1 MARHFN
7 VTGLLTQEL
16 IAPGENVS
24 VSNIS
29 ITNVGLQG
37 SSIVDMYMEKK
48 LAGKF
53 YFLRKVIIP
62 VGVTLTHELFGF
74 NNRANEF
81 GLYVKL
87 YQDVTKTLTGSIDP
101 TASTVVVGVGTAF
114 LSEVSI
120 GDGLTVSGETR
131 IVVGIAGDTKLKVDT
146 AFSNN
151 ANDSSPDVLVRSP
164 IDIILS

>member
-48 LAGKF
+48 LTGKF

-81 GLYVKL
+81 GLYAKL

>member
-48 LAGKF
+48 LTGKF

-81 GLYVKL
+81 GLYAKL

-131 IVVGIAGDTKLKVDT
+131 TVVGIAGDAKLKVDT

>member
-48 LAGKF
+48 LTGKF

-131 IVVGIAGDTKLKVDT
+131 TVVGIAGDAKLKVDT